1 MPAKR
6 LPMRQIRE
14 ALRLKYTLGQSNRQ
28 IGQAL
33 GIGRTTVG
41 DCLRR
46 VALAGLSWPLP
57 DDLDDAALE
66 ARLFAQPGGRHHR
79 PQPDWSVVHR
89 ELKRPGVTL
98 RLLWEEYRA
107 TEPDGY
113 SLSRYCQLYHA
124 WRSQI
129 SPVMRQRHI
138 AGEKMFVDYAGHTIE
153 VFDLDTGEVRQAQ
166 IFVAVLGASNYSYA
180 EATWSQT
187 LPDWITSHVRAMTF
201 FRACPKIVVP
211 DNLKSGVTKP
221 CFFEPRINPTYA
233 DLAAHYGVAIIPARP
248 RMPRDK
254 AKVEVGVQIVERWV
268 LAKLRHRHFTSL
280 GALNQ
285 AIFQLIGELNRKPSR
300 HLGASRLELFYQIDK
315 PALQPLPKEAYEFAE
330 WKQCRVGIDYHVE
343 NPVCSR
349 IAAKIRHD
357 EPDLRSFAPAGGEID
372 KHYYSVPH
380 GLKRQPITAR
390 ITATT
395 VELFHRGRRVAVHL
409 RSRQARRHTTIDEH
423 MPSAHRRYAGWTHER
438 LREDAAAVGPDTAC
452 LVDAILRKKPH
463 PEQGFRACLGILRL
477 RKTYGPDRLE
487 AACGRALLINGLSYT
502 SVASILKNNL
512 ERQKPEQSKD
522 GPVIHHANLRGGSYF
537 H

>member
-1 MPAKR
+1 
-6 LPMRQIRE
+6 MRQIRE
-14 ALRLKYTLGQSNRQ
+14 ALRLKYALGQSERL

-41 DCLRR
+41 DYLRR
-46 VALAGLSWPLP
+46 AAFAGLSWPLP

-79 PQPDWSVVHR
+79 PQPDWSIAHR

-98 RLLWEEYRA
+98 RLLWEEYR
-107 TEPDGY
+107 TGDPDGY

-124 WRSQI
+124 WRAQI

-153 VFDLDTGEVRQAQ
+153 IFDPETGEIRQAQ
-166 IFVAVLGASNYSYA
+166 IFVAVLGASSYTYA
-180 EATWSQT
+180 EATWSQQ
-187 LPDWITSHVRAMTF
+187 LQDWIGSHVRALTF
-201 FRACPKIVVP
+201 FGRCPKIVVP

-221 CFFEPRINPTYA
+221 CFFEPKINPTYA
-233 DLAAHYGVAIIPARP
+233 DLAAHYGVALIPARP
-248 RMPRDK
+248 RKPRDK
-254 AKVEVGVQIVERWV
+254 AKVEVGVQIVTRL
-268 LAKLRHRHFTSL
+268 LARLRHRRFTSL
-280 GALNQ
+280 ATLNQ
-285 AIFQLIGELNRKPSR
+285 AIFQMIDELNRKPSR
-300 HLGASRLELFYQIDK
+300 HLGASRLELFHQIDK
-315 PALQPLPKEAYEFAE
+315 PDMQPLPAEPYEFAE

-343 NPVCSR
+343 
-349 IAAKIRHD
+349 I
-357 EPDLRSFAPAGGEID
+357 E

-380 GLKRQPITAR
+380 GLNRQQITAR
-390 ITATT
+390 MTATT
-395 VELFHRGRRVAVHL
+395 IELFHRGRRVAVHL
-409 RSRQARRHTTIDEH
+409 RSRQTRRHTTIDEH

-487 AACGRALLINGLSYT
+487 AACERALLINGLSYT

-512 ERQKPEQSKD
+512 ERRKPDEPTE
-522 GPVIHHANLRGGSYF
+522 GPTIHHANLRGSSYV